1 MPDSAPT
8 RDRGLERF
16 RDYLRILAAARQR
29 SAPRRDAASARAA
42 FPAAW
47 ELDLQRPLRGTV
59 IFLRRT
65 NEQGEVELLGRR
77 FRVDP
82 LRRIFLSNG
91 RRK

>member
-1 MPDSAPT
+1 MRHSAP
-8 RDRGLERF
+8 
-16 RDYLRILAAARQR
+16 
-29 SAPRRDAASARAA
+29 ARAA

-82 LRRIFLSNG
+82 LWPRRLVRAEVDLTKQQIRFYRL
-91 RRK
+91 RRREPSQQPLIKTVP